1 MRANT
6 RATRWLTTGHKVGS
20 SAELR
25 KAERRY
31 VSSRN
36 RNWRLKMSTV
46 AGVIAFKAKQGEGS
60 EVARL
65 IAAALPHVER
75 ESGTPLWV
83 VLQSNADPDTIFLVD
98 LFRDAA
104 DRDIHMSGEA
114 AKQIFATVPQL
125 LSEEPRIHPADLIAH
140 KGV

>member
-1 MRANT
+1 
-6 RATRWLTTGHKVGS
+6 
-20 SAELR
+20 
-25 KAERRY
+25 
-31 VSSRN
+31 
-36 RNWRLKMSTV
+36 MSTV
-46 AGVIAFKAKQGEGS
+46 AGVISFKAKQGEGFQ
-60 EVARL
+60 VARL

-75 ESGTPLWV
+75 ESGTPLWQ
-83 VLQSNADPDTIFLVD
+83 VLQSNADPDIIFLVD

>member
-1 MRANT
+1 
-6 RATRWLTTGHKVGS
+6 
-20 SAELR
+20 
-25 KAERRY
+25 
-31 VSSRN
+31 
-36 RNWRLKMSTV
+36 MSTV

-75 ESGTPLWV
+75 ESGTPLWL
-83 VLQSNADPDTIFLVD
+83 VLHSNTDPDIVFLVD